1 MPFKPGQSGNP
12 NGARVKSVEQREFE
26 GKCRQWCKEFA
37 FGMLAKKAFSDDEKV
52 STWALEAII
61 NRAFGKAVETSVI
74 EANVTAKTGSGVEEL
89 AGEIVALIPGAAG
102 EGSGTDNADSVDA
115 GK

>member
-1 MPFKPGQSGNP
+1 MPFIKGHSGNP

-26 GKCRQWCKEFA
+26 QKCRQWCKEFA

-74 EANVTAKTGSGVEEL
+74 EANVTATTGSAVEEL
-89 AGEIVALIPGAAG
+89 AGEIAALIPGPAG
-102 EGSGTDNADSVDA
+102 EGGGTDNADKVDA
-115 GK
+115 GI

>member
-1 MPFKPGQSGNP
+1 MPFKPGQSGNL
-12 NGARVKSVEQREFE
+12 NGARVKAVEQREFE

-52 STWALEAII
+52 STWALEATI

-74 EANVTAKTGSGVEEL
+74 EANVTAQTGSGVEEL
-89 AGEIVALIPGAAG
+89 AGEIVSLIPGAAG
-102 EGSGTDNADSVDA
+102 ESGGPDNPDKVES
-115 GK
+115 GI